1 MGQKEK
7 NLRLKNLFKDKK
19 KPSLTAIELLK
30 YIGPGLLVTVGFV
43 DPGNW
48 ASNIAAGS
56 MYGYGLLWVVT
67 LSTIML
73 IILQHNAAH
82 LGIVSGKC
90 LSEAATAFMPAPVKN
105 TVLGTAVLAAIS
117 TGLAE
122 MLGGAIA
129 LDMLFKIPIR
139 IGAFIML
146 ALTLYLQFSHS
157 YKRVEKI
164 IICFVSLIGA
174 AFMVEV
180 GLVPV
185 DWGAASRGWVV
196 PEIPMGAMPIIMSVL
211 GSVIMPHNLYL
222 HSEVIQSQEFHLKSE
237 ATIENRLKTEYVDT
251 IFSMAVGWAI
261 NSAIIFIAATAFY
274 ANGIVVDD
282 LAQAGDL
289 LTPILGSLSATLFGI
304 ALLFAGIASS
314 LTSSMAG
321 GCIFAG
327 MVGEPYDVSDP
338 HTRFGSLLTMIT
350 AFLIILVIDSPFDG
364 LIYSQVFLS
373 IQLPLT
379 IFTQLYLTSSKRVM
393 GKYVNKPYTKVMLWT
408 IGLIVTGLNVM
419 LLVDTLG

>member
-1 MGQKEK
+1 MNFKE
-7 NLRLKNLFKDKK
+7 LWKDKK
-19 KPSLTAIELLK
+19 KPALTAIDLIK

-56 MYGYGLLWVVT
+56 MYGYDLLWVVT

-90 LSEAATAFMPAPVKN
+90 LSEAATAYMPAFLKN
-105 TVLGTAVLAAIS
+105 IVLGTAVLAAIS

-122 MLGGAIA
+122 LLGGAIA
-129 LDMLFKIPIR
+129 LDMLFRIPIR
-139 IGAFIML
+139 TGAFLML
-146 ALTLYLQFSHS
+146 ILTLYLQFSHS

-185 DWGAASRGWVV
+185 DWSAASRGWVV
-196 PEIPMGAMPIIMSVL
+196 PDIPAGAMPIIMSVL

-222 HSEVIQSQEFHLKSE
+222 HSEVIQSQQFHLESE
-237 ATIENRLKTEYVDT
+237 ATIEQKLKTEYVDT

-261 NSAIIFIAATAFY
+261 NSAIIFIAATAFF

-282 LAQAGDL
+282 LAQAGGL
-289 LTPILGSLSATLFGI
+289 LEPILGSLSATLFGV

-327 MVGEPYDVSDP
+327 MLGEPYDVSDR
-338 HTRFGSLLTMIT
+338 HTRLGSLLTMVG
-350 AFLIILVIDSPFDG
+350 AFIIILFISSPFDG

-379 IFTQLYLTSSKRVM
+379 IFTQLYLTSSPKVM
-393 GKYVNKPYTKVMLWT
+393 GKYVNKPYTRVMLWG

-419 LLVDTLG
+419 LLYDALVG